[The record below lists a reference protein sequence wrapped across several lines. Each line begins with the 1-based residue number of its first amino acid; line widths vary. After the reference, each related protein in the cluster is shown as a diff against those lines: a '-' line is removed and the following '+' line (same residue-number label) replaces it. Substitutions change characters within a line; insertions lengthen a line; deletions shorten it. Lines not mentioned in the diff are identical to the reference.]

1 MNINEA
7 RQFVYVTGELKKLS
21 HQLNNLYTQNCNVGL
36 TDRQNKRQDR
46 LQNRA
51 AELAAQIGFACY
63 HQTDPRGASIYL
75 IDDTMGNSNY
85 SDGVVI
91 W

>member
-7 RQFVYVTGELKKLS
+7 RQFVYVTEELKKLS
-21 HQLNNLYTQNCNVGL
+21 HQLNSLYTANCNVGL
-36 TDRQNKRQDR
+36 TDRQEKRQTR
-46 LQNRA
+46 LQDRA
-51 AELAAQIGFACY
+51 NELAEQIGFICY

-75 IDDTMGNSNY
+75 IDETMNNSNY
-85 SDGVVI
+85 GNGVVI